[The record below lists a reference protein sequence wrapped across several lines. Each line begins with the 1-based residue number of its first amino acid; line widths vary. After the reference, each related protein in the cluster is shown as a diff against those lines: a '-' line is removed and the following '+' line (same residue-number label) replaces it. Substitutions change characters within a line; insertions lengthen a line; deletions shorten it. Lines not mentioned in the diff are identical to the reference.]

1 MDKNYDMKE
10 FAPLFVDKD
19 KATRIFSEIMALD
32 PKNNMITVD
41 LTGII
46 SMTTIC
52 AKLIFGRLYKIL
64 GADVYHRNVHFIGKS
79 EGVDLVIKMG
89 IASALLDDFV

>member
-1 MDKNYDMKE
+1 MDKSYDMKD
-10 FAPLFVDKD
+10 FAPLFVDKER
-19 KATRIFSEIMALD
+19 ANLIFNEMMALD
-32 PKNNMITVD
+32 PKNNIITVD

-64 GADVYHRNVHFIGKS
+64 GSDIYHNNVHFIGKS
-79 EGVDLVIKMG
+79 DGVDLVIKMG
-89 IASALLDDFV
+89 IASALRDDFV